1 MMIRYGTS
9 TLNRIGIGERER
21 VGGATAI
28 LLLLLFHCLPGFLG
42 NLLVQRLVLSMSTLE
57 TTGERKVDRFPY
69 TIKRPRVDAVREF
82 PIGCGLFDAR
92 VLPSKSEDRGII
104 DQSSNIVGHTEKN
117 DKVYGLFS
125 KSSSVM
131 NIPMDNCLSPRKML
145 RSIPVER
152 DFPQGCGR
160 VVSSS
165 LRINCPDAN
174 VIPECKSAI
183 GGDCNKHANDRCSS
197 LLAKDAK
204 LKKDVI
210 NHELSVDGVDDV
222 HVAWR
227 CKVKEALGAY
237 QELFT
242 ELSQEYAKKSDKNV
256 GCKIHMEVV
265 MRLKEQGKCVNTR
278 KQLGPIPGVEVGD
291 EFQYRAQLVI
301 VGLHHP
307 YQNGIDYMTKDG
319 KSVATSIVDSGRYG
333 NHVESSDIL
342 IYSGEG
348 GNSMIKGEEPKDQ
361 KLERGNL
368 ALKNSIEEGTPVRVI
383 HKRLEVGTNSRSSTT
398 YVYDGLYKVVEFWQD
413 REKFGK
419 MVFKF
424 SLRRYSGQPRLT
436 LGKILDKS
444 KRPIVSKGGV
454 YKNDISEGKER
465 MPIRMVNEIDD
476 ESTPFFNYTC
486 NIIYPNFFK
495 AVTLRGCHCLDGC
508 SASEPCSCVMKNG
521 GVLPYDNNGHRTNKN
536 ALVYECG
543 PLCKCPSSCKNR
555 VSQHGIRFRLEVFR
569 TKSKG
574 WGVRSHSFIQEGS
587 FICEYAGEIVQDN
600 DDLAIR
606 STEHGNVGRFV
617 NHSSCPNL
625 FCQAILY
632 DHDDLRMPHMVLF
645 SKKNIAPKQEL
656 TCDYNSSGRKFVI

>member
-1 MMIRYGTS
+1 MVR
-9 TLNRIGIGERER
+9 
-21 VGGATAI
+21 
-28 LLLLLFHCLPGFLG
+28 
-42 NLLVQRLVLSMSTLE
+42 RLVLSMSTLE
-57 TTGERKVDRFPY
+57 TTEERNVDRFPY

-82 PIGCGLFDAR
+82 PIGCGLFGAR

-104 DQSSNIVGHTEKN
+104 DQSS
-117 DKVYGLFS
+117 
-125 KSSSVM
+125 
-131 NIPMDNCLSPRKML
+131 IPMDNCLSPRKMF

-174 VIPECKSAI
+174 VVPECKSAI
-183 GGDCNKHANDRCSS
+183 GGDCNKHASDRSSS

-210 NHELSVDGVDDV
+210 NHELSVDGVDGVDGVDDV
-222 HVAWR
+222 HVARR

-242 ELSQEYAKKSDKNV
+242 KLSQEYAKKSDKNV

-278 KQLGPIPGVEVGD
+278 KQLGLIPGVEVGD

-301 VGLHHP
+301 IGLHHP
-307 YQNGIDYMTKDG
+307 YQNGIDYMTRDG
-319 KSVATSIVDSGRYG
+319 KSVATSIVDSGRYV

-383 HKRLEVGTNSRSSTT
+383 HKRLEVVTNSRSSTT
-398 YVYDGLYKVVEFWQD
+398 YVYDGLYKVVEFWQE
-413 REKFGK
+413 REKFGN

-424 SLRRYSGQPRLT
+424 SLRRCSGQPRLT
-436 LGKILDKS
+436 LGKVLDKS

-465 MPIRMVNEIDD
+465 MHIRMVNEIDD

-486 NIIYPNFFK
+486 NIINPNFFK
-495 AVTLRGCHCLDGC
+495 AVAQRGCHCLDGC
-508 SASEPCSCVMKNG
+508 SASDPCSCVMKNG

-555 VSQHGIRFRLEVFR
+555 VSQRGIRFRLEVFR

-574 WGVRSHSFIQEGS
+574 WGVRSHSFVQEGS
-587 FICEYAGEIVQDN
+587 FICEYAGEILQDN
-600 DDLAIR
+600 DDFAI
-606 STEHGNVGRFV
+606 SSAEQGNVGRFV

-632 DHDDLRMPHMVLF
+632 DHDDLRMPHMMLF

-656 TCDYNSSGRKFVI
+656 TFDYNSSGRKFVI